1 MFFIMGILNAQ
12 SKYITKTG
20 VIDFEASVPSFEEV
34 KAKNNKVSSILNVST
49 GEIAALALVKGFR
62 FKVALMEEHFNENY
76 AETEKFPKAS
86 FTGKINDFSIDNLK
100 KNDKTF
106 ELTGKIT
113 FHGKTVEINEIAS
126 IHRDQDTIFLST
138 LFIISMAFFNH
149 STVPTSKPFVGSSN
163 MIISLFLK
171 TLLINDSFFF
181 SPPDKCSPSLPTFL
195 FLLSLNHCSIP
206 NRFAV

>member
-1 MFFIMGILNAQ
+1 MKNLSTVFFMFFITGILNAQ

-76 AETEKFPKAS
+76 AETEKFSKAS

-138 LFIISMAFFNH
+138 LFKLNPEEFDIKFPKIIRKKIAKNVEV
-149 STVPTSKPFVGSSN
+149 T
-163 MIISLFLK
+163 IDLQ
-171 TLLINDSFFF
+171 LL
-181 SPPDKCSPSLPTFL
+181 PKE
-195 FLLSLNHCSIP
+195 
-206 NRFAV
+206 